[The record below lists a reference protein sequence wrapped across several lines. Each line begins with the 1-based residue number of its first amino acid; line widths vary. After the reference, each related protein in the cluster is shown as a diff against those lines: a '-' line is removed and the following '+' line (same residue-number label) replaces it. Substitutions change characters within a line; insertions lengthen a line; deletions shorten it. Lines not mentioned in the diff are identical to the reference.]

1 MTTTF
6 AGRRLLIRGNPE
18 QCVSTV
24 TEQYNNLPTTMLTY
38 LGSFCSLGVLTKSVA
53 PEGGTAATKCN
64 AK

>member
-1 MTTTF
+1 MF

-24 TEQYNNLPTTMLTY
+24 TEQYNNLPITMLTY